1 MEKATKNICEIKKHV
16 QCSQILAKMDANDKL
31 CLKRNDFQE
40 SIKTSFGELR
50 GDKDFADVTLACEDG
65 ELEGH
70 KEFGIGCSLLLSRM
84 CNRVGGW
91 GCAIYAISNMQYA
104 KMQYVI
110 CAIC

>member
-84 CNRVGGW
+84 CNMLNRVGG
-91 GCAIYAISNMQYA
+91 GVQYMQ
-104 KMQYVI
+104 
-110 CAIC
+110 